1 MGRGAC
7 DFDDNASYPRAG
19 LHLFPYGTDEVR
31 RMLDNVDAREEI
43 LRKVGE
49 YHFGVYDASVRKRVK
64 TLFNALEN
72 DGTYANW
79 RERHG
84 IKPGTAPHQGCAF
97 NLTGGG
103 TFNLQRYIAA
113 IDGNTEWLAER
124 LPHMHSFIAKWFRQ
138 QGEHG
143 KRPERTL
150 KSYVLQETEAISR
163 EQKLRWA
170 RTTDRA
176 AVNLQHDG
184 VLLQLRPYDDKP
196 YVETALTSL
205 CSAALGYPQPVSH
218 KPWPGSDQKA

>member
-1 MGRGAC
+1 M
-7 DFDDNASYPRAG
+7 
-19 LHLFPYGTDEVR
+19 
-31 RMLDNVDAREEI
+31 
-43 LRKVGE
+43 KVE
-49 YHFGVYDASVRKRVK
+49 
-64 TLFNALEN
+64 L
-72 DGTYANW
+72 
-79 RERHG
+79 
-84 IKPGTAPHQGCAF
+84 C
-97 NLTGGG
+97 
-103 TFNLQRYIAA
+103 
-113 IDGNTEWLAER
+113 TEWLAER

>member
-1 MGRGAC
+1 M
-7 DFDDNASYPRAG
+7 
-19 LHLFPYGTDEVR
+19 
-31 RMLDNVDAREEI
+31 
-43 LRKVGE
+43 
-49 YHFGVYDASVRKRVK
+49 
-64 TLFNALEN
+64 
-72 DGTYANW
+72 
-79 RERHG
+79 
-84 IKPGTAPHQGCAF
+84 
-97 NLTGGG
+97 
-103 TFNLQRYIAA
+103 RYIAA

-138 QGEHG
+138 QGEHS

-205 CSAALGYPQPVSH
+205 CSATLGYPQPVSH
-218 KPWPGSDQKA
+218 KPSSSYTYHSTRRRCVPCSAALAPDWAPPMVVSSDPA